1 MREVVKLIFL
11 VVALLL
17 AVPTGAAFGSQEQE
31 IYRIVGAGY
40 YDIWRHSDGTWQA
53 SGKPGDKGRMTEH
66 DYALP
71 ADKLKGFKLTRIEVT
86 STFGETE
93 HAKARGRGLLS
104 GVAWDDYEQDFLKH
118 SPLAVCA
125 DKASEDLEA
134 GGVSVKWTLDLH
146 PVRPREQQREA
157 LDLKANAH
165 VLEDRY
171 KSSVGFAQAVE
182 GWRWYLPVMIIWY
195 GIPEAVPD
203 FWVKLIPDRFETEL
217 GQIIEGIARFGLNED
232 HHQPEEAWLRLD
244 HVVNGT
250 YYPAVLEPLDPAD
263 MLDADGRIM
272 FDPGEV
278 KEYRFRLNVQV
289 GSEMAVGRINP
300 ISTDKDRD
308 WSNNRA
314 EAPIILPATCTD
326 ISVKLT
332 RAQGGKRLVGDNTQ
346 LVATVTRAKDGP
358 EGPVNVRFRFGHG
371 SWREFTLNQ
380 GQSRTF
386 NDVVRHDRAGSIT
399 YAAEAWPV
407 GIEDCNPANNRAAVT
422 IRVEQYIAPPDEED
436 DLHPGVTSRR

>member
-1 MREVVKLIFL
+1 MQKALKLIVL
-11 VVALLL
+11 IVALPL
-17 AVPTGAAFGSQEQE
+17 AVPTGAAFASQEQE
-31 IYRIVGAGY
+31 IYRVVGAGY
-40 YDIWRHSDGTWQA
+40 YDIWKHSDGTWQA
-53 SGKPGDKGRMTEH
+53 SGTPGDKGRTTEH
-66 DYALP
+66 EYSLP
-71 ADKLKGFKLTRIEVT
+71 ADKLKGFKLTGIAVT
-86 STFGETE
+86 HDVNEQD
-93 HAKARGRGLLS
+93 HAKAYGRGFLG
-104 GVAWDDYEQDFLKH
+104 GVPWLEYRDDFLVH
-118 SPLAVCA
+118 SPLTIQAN
-125 DKASEDLEA
+125 KAAENLQTGD
-134 GGVSVKWTLDLH
+134 VKVQWTLDLH

-157 LDLKANAH
+157 LDLKENAH

-171 KSSVGFAQAVE
+171 KTDVGFAQVVE

-195 GIPEAVPD
+195 GVPEAVPD
-203 FWVKLIPDRFETEL
+203 FWVELIPDRFETEP
-217 GQIIEGIARFGLNED
+217 GQTIEGTARFGLNED

-263 MLDADGRIM
+263 MVEANGYIM

-278 KEYRFRLNVQV
+278 KEYRFSLNVQA

-300 ISTDKDRD
+300 ISTNQDRD

-326 ISVKLT
+326 ISVTLT
-332 RAQGGKRLVGDNTQ
+332 RAQGGERLVGEKTQ

-358 EGPVNVRFRFGHG
+358 EGPVNVRFKFGHG

-386 NDVVRHDRAGSIT
+386 NDVVTHNRAGSIT
-399 YAAEAWPV
+399 YSAEAWPV
-407 GIEDCNPANNRAAVT
+407 GIEDCNPANNKAALAIPVNE
-422 IRVEQYIAPPDEED
+422 RFVPPDEEGD
-436 DLHPGVTSRR
+436 MHPGVTSRR